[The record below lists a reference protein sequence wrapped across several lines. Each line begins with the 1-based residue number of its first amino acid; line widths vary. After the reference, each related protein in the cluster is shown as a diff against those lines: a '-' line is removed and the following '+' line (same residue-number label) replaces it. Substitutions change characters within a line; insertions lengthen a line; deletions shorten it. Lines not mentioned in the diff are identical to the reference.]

1 LSIPIVTKVHYNR
14 PMDLRDK
21 VFLITGCSSGVG
33 MHVAA
38 QSAAAGG
45 RVYASMR
52 NPEKAGPL
60 KALAAAA
67 GVTLHVIPLDV
78 QDESTVRRA
87 VAAIEAEAGRID
99 VLINNAGFGSVRTLE
114 QATPPQIT
122 DILDVNFF
130 GAVRCIR
137 AVLPGMRAQRSGWI
151 VSVSSV
157 GGLVGQPLNEIY
169 CAAKFA
175 LEGLVESMATY
186 MEPCFG
192 IRMTLIEPAGIRTEF
207 VNRVLSDLQKDAAPL
222 QEVYGPVLQRYIG
235 QIQKRRSFESAAQ
248 TPEQVAEVIVQ
259 TLRDDSTGLRTLTS
273 DAARTFVA
281 EKIAGDPD
289 GRRLQQRIRQDLL
302 GIDDQTVVS

>member
-1 LSIPIVTKVHYNR
+1 
-14 PMDLRDK
+14 MDLRDQ

-33 MHVAA
+33 MHVAV

-60 KALAAAA
+60 KALAAAE
-67 GVTLHVIPLDV
+67 GVALHVIPLDV
-78 QDESTVRRA
+78 RDERAVRRA
-87 VAAIEAEAGRID
+87 VAAIEGDEGRID
-99 VLINNAGFGSVRTLE
+99 VLINNAGFGSVRALE
-114 QATPPQIT
+114 QATPDQLNE
-122 DILDVNFF
+122 ILDVNFF

-137 AVLPGMRAQRSGWI
+137 AVLPGMRARRSGWI

-175 LEGLVESMATY
+175 LEGLIESMATY

-207 VNRVLSDLQKDAAPL
+207 VNRVLSDLQKDVAPL

-235 QIQKRRSFESAAQ
+235 QLQKRRSFESAAQ

-259 TLRDDSTGLRTLTS
+259 SLRDDSTGLRTLTS
-273 DAARTFVA
+273 DAARTFAA

-289 GRRLQQRIRQDLL
+289 GRRLQQRIRRDLL
-302 GIDDQTVVS
+302 GLEVEIKES

>member
-1 LSIPIVTKVHYNR
+1 
-14 PMDLRDK
+14 MDLRDK

-33 MHVAA
+33 MHAA
-38 QSAAAGG
+38 VQSAVAGA

-52 NPEKAGPL
+52 NPDKAGPL
-60 KALAAAA
+60 NALAEAA
-67 GVTLHVIPLDV
+67 GVALHVIPLDV
-78 QDESTVRRA
+78 QDERTVHGA
-87 VAAIEAEAGRID
+87 VATIERDAGRID

-114 QATPPQIT
+114 QATAEQLHEIF
-122 DILDVNFF
+122 DVNFF
-130 GAVRCIR
+130 GAVRCMR
-137 AVLPGMRAQRSGWI
+137 AVLPGMRARRSGWI

-186 MEPCFG
+186 MEPSFG

-207 VNRVLSDLQKDAAPL
+207 VNRVLTDLQKEAAPL
-222 QEVYGPVLQRYIG
+222 ADVYGPVLQRYMG
-235 QIQKRRSFESAAQ
+235 QLQKRRSFESAAQ
-248 TPEQVAEVIVQ
+248 TPEQVAEVIVRSLQ
-259 TLRDDSTGLRTLTS
+259 DDATGLRTLTS

-289 GRRLQQRIRQDLL
+289 GRRLQQRIRRDLL
-302 GIDDQTVVS
+302 GLEPEPLP